1 MKEWI
6 DNLKQKRL
14 QKENTK
20 KLFLEEM
27 IDDKRMIIELQNKI
41 ISLYECKNKLEQ
53 KNEEHLEELKQLREK
68 KGKVEKLNGKRKD
81 KKW

>member
-20 KLFLEEM
+20 KLLEEEM
-27 IDDKRMIIELQNKI
+27 LDDKRKIIELQDKI
-41 ISLYECKNKLEQ
+41 ISLYENKERLENKNK
-53 KNEEHLEELKQLREK
+53 EHLEELKELREK
-68 KGKVEKLNGKRKD
+68 KAKRVRSDGKRKTEN
-81 KKW
+81 

>member
-6 DNLKQKRL
+6 DSIKQKKL
-14 QKENTK
+14 MKENTK
-20 KLFLEEM
+20 KLLEEEM
-27 IDDKRMIIELQNKI
+27 LDDKRMIIELQNKI

-68 KGKVEKLNGKRKD
+68 KGKGEKLNGKRKD
-81 KKW
+81 KK

>member
-6 DNLKQKRL
+6 NSIKQRKL
-14 QKENTK
+14 MKENTK
-20 KLFLEEM
+20 KLLEEEM
-27 IDDKRMIIELQNKI
+27 LDDKRKIIELQDKI

-68 KGKVEKLNGKRKD
+68 KGKRKKSDGKRKAEN
-81 KKW
+81 

>member
-81 KKW
+81 KK

>member
-6 DNLKQKRL
+6 DSIKQKKL
-14 QKENTK
+14 MKENTK
-20 KLFLEEM
+20 KLLEEEM
-27 IDDKRMIIELQNKI
+27 LDDKRKIIELQNKI

-68 KGKVEKLNGKRKD
+68 KGKREKSDGKRKAEN
-81 KKW
+81 

>member
-14 QKENTK
+14 MKENTK
-20 KLFLEEM
+20 KLLEEEM
-27 IDDKRMIIELQNKI
+27 LDDKRKIIELQDKI
-41 ISLYECKNKLEQ
+41 ISLYECKNRLEE

-68 KGKVEKLNGKRKD
+68 KVKRVRSDGKRKTEN
-81 KKW
+81 

>member
-68 KGKVEKLNGKRKD
+68 KGKGEKLNGKRKD
-81 KKW
+81 KK